1 MNPIHTGL
9 WRDYLRKRKNLK
21 ENFKTVISLKKEKEK
36 LFLLIKECEKEVKK
50 WLTTPFKGASMAR
63 SHIQKYDDAK
73 VNLLK
78 AKNAFQRVEEKL
90 EIATVDL
97 KKSNEKYLK
106 IRSSVIEAGLRKN

>member
-21 ENFKTVISLKKEKEK
+21 ENFKTVLSLKKEKEK
-36 LFLLIKECEKEVKK
+36 LSLLIKECEKEVKK
-50 WLTTPFKGASMAR
+50 WLTTPFKGASI